1 MQKLILFLILAV
13 LVIGCADE
21 KSPSVVFATSDSAIG
36 GGEYL
41 IQNTMGRVSSR
52 PSSRQTG
59 NEGEIKS
66 LIGND
71 KQSPAI
77 VRKIIYNADV
87 HLVVDNFETG
97 ESQLKRLI
105 TQYNGQIAS
114 SDQRGQSGS
123 QRTGHWKVRIP
134 VENFDAF
141 KAAVEKV
148 GNLERSTINS
158 SDVTEE
164 FYDIE
169 ARLKNKKVEETRL
182 LAHLEKSTAKLSDIL
197 DVEKELSR
205 VRSEIE
211 QMQGRLN
218 LLSNFTN
225 LTTVD
230 INIREVK
237 NYVPPTAPTFGDE
250 VSRTL
255 SHSWSML
262 VRTGRNI
269 SLNLISVLPWLPLWI
284 VLALVCYRPIRWLLG
299 KMRSAPNQPSVQSVS
314 TPA

>member
-1 MQKLILFLILAV
+1 
-13 LVIGCADE
+13 
-21 KSPSVVFATSDSAIG
+21 
-36 GGEYL
+36 
-41 IQNTMGRVSSR
+41 MGRVSSR
-52 PSSRQTG
+52 PSARKTG
-59 NEGEIKS
+59 NEGEPKS
-66 LIGND
+66 LIGNG

-87 HLVVDNFETG
+87 HLIVDNFETG
-97 ESQLKRLI
+97 ETQLKRLI

-148 GNLERSTINS
+148 GNLERSSINS

-218 LLSNFTN
+218 LLTNLTN

-255 SHSWSML
+255 SNSWSML
-262 VRTGRNI
+262 LRTGRNLA
-269 SLNLISVLPWLPLWI
+269 LNLISILPWLPLWI
-284 VLALVCYRPIRWLLG
+284 IIALLCYRPLKWLWRTIRT
-299 KMRSAPNQPSVQSVS
+299 S
-314 TPA
+314 TSKPATELTPTAT